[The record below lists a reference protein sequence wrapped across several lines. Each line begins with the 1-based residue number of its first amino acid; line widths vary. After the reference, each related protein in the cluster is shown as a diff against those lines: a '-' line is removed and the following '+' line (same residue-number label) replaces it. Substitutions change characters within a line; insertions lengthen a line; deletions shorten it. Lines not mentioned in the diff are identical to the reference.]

1 MPPLWPTKCVGPDCA
16 AWCRNTDLGDSLAGL
31 FRANAM
37 KPHSYLWLVMLIT
50 CLGGTAQQP
59 APVRDP
65 APDPAAAIERLQ
77 TTFADKDPG
86 RALAA
91 VEACGRIANDDVVK
105 QVAKGLSHKEPLV
118 QRAVLQA
125 LRHNSQPAA
134 LTALLAAAGSEKL
147 LADDKVAADYYLAL
161 GQKGDAKALPVLTKG
176 LHVDRGSEV
185 TGARILAIGHIRSP
199 QSVAELM
206 QMLKSGG
213 GGRRGGGGNP
223 HMKDLRLALAALTG
237 EDFGGD
243 ATAWIQ
249 WWADHDNGY
258 KLPAHEGQLPKGLA
272 RTWETTWRDP
282 ASAPT
287 KPAPGQRDGGEHGK
301 SDESS
306 DRE

>member
-1 MPPLWPTKCVGPDCA
+1 
-16 AWCRNTDLGDSLAGL
+16 
-31 FRANAM
+31 M
-37 KPHSYLWLVMLIT
+37 KPHIVLVLGMLTT
-50 CLGGTAQQP
+50 CLGAIAQQP
-59 APVRDP
+59 APVKDP
-65 APDPAAAIERLQ
+65 APDPAEAIERLQ

-125 LRHNSQPAA
+125 LRHNPQPAA
-134 LTALLAAAGSEKL
+134 LAALLAAAGNEKL
-147 LADDKVAADYYLAL
+147 LSDDKVAADYYLAL

-185 TGARILAIGHIRSP
+185 AGARILAIGHIRSP

-206 QMLKSGG
+206 QMLRSAG

-223 HMKDLRLALAALTG
+223 HMKDLRLALCALTG

-243 ATAWIQ
+243 TTAWIQ

-258 KLPAHEGQLPKGLA
+258 KLPAREGKLPKGLA

-282 ASAPT
+282 ASAPA
-287 KPAPGQRDGGEHGK
+287 KPAPGKKDGSDHRR
-301 SDESS
+301 SDETK
-306 DRE
+306 